1 MVPMRV
7 VKTVLVSVFGLA
19 VVAALPAFGEDLT
32 IVSTVKGGKDRT
44 LTSTQ
49 YLSMDKARTSNGDS
63 DTIVNYSTGAMIM
76 IDNRKREYWE
86 TSAAEMA
93 AMFEQLQQAGGGAL
107 GGLLGGNVTDVAVQK
122 VDGSKK
128 VAGYDCV
135 HYLLSMGDDMRFD
148 IWAAPD
154 LAAPLQYY
162 DASKAPYAAM
172 GPMGRRYQ
180 KMFDEMKK
188 IKGFPLSM
196 GISAKMMMVKI
207 DTLSEATEVKKD
219 PIPASVFE
227 TPVGYKKK
235 DAPFKKR

>member
-1 MVPMRV
+1 MVPMRL
-7 VKTVLVSVFGLA
+7 VKTVLVSAFGLA
-19 VVAALPAFGEDLT
+19 VLAALPGFGEDLT
-32 IVSTVKGGKDRT
+32 IVSTVKGGKNQT
-44 LTSTQ
+44 LTATQ
-49 YLSMDKARTSNGDS
+49 YLSKDKARTSNGDS
-63 DTIVNYSTGAMIM
+63 DTIVDYATGAMTM
-76 IDNRKREYWE
+76 IDNRKREYWQ
-86 TSAAEMA
+86 TTAAEMA
-93 AMFEQLQQAGGGAL
+93 AMFDQLQQAGAL
-107 GGLLGGNVTDVAVQK
+107 GGLLGGNVTDVSVQK

-135 HYLLSMGDDMRFD
+135 HYLLSMGDDMKFD

-154 LAAPLQYY
+154 LAAPQQYY

-180 KMFDEMKK
+180 KMFDEMKRV
-188 IKGFPLSM
+188 KGFPLSM

-227 TPVGYKKK
+227 VPAGYKKK